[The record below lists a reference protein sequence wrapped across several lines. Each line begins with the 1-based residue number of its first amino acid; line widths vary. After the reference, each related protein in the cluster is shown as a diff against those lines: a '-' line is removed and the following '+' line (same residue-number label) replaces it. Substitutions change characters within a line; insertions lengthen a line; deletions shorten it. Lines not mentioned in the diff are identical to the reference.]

1 MALTFGGKA
10 PDRFLQGTAMLPSLA
25 RDEAFA
31 LLDGV
36 AAHGATSFD
45 LAQNY
50 GYGAAEL
57 LVGEWMRT
65 RGRRED
71 LFLVTKGGHPYD
83 GRRRVARDDVDED
96 LRGSLERLGTD
107 RVELYLLHRDDED
120 VPVDEVVSF
129 MDDACRS
136 GRIEA
141 YGMSNWRHERIA
153 AARDHARRHDLA
165 EPVASSPHF
174 SLAVPNEPPWP
185 GCVSIAG
192 PEAAEARAHYARERL
207 TVLAWSSLAMGYFAA
222 PKVGAGALDEATERV
237 FGGPENEARRERA
250 RAIARRDGDDATS
263 VAFRYALAQP
273 MRLHPIVGCRSAE
286 EYAALR
292 DAAARP
298 LAEDDAAWLES
309 GDATSRTP

>member
-1 MALTFGGKA
+1 
-10 PDRFLQGTAMLPSLA
+10 MLPSLS

-36 AAHGATSFD
+36 AAQGTTSFD

-50 GYGAAEL
+50 GSGAAEL
-57 LVGEWMRT
+57 LLGEWMRGHGN
-65 RGRRED
+65 RDD

-83 GRRRVARDDVDED
+83 GRRRIARHDVDDD

-120 VPVDEVVSF
+120 VPVDEVVEF
-129 MDDACRS
+129 MDEACRS
-136 GRIEA
+136 RRIDA

-153 AARDHARRHDLA
+153 AALDHARRHGLA
-165 EPVASSPHF
+165 APVASSPHF

-192 PEAAEARAHYARERL
+192 PEGAEARAYYAREGMP
-207 TVLAWSSLAMGYFAA
+207 VLAWSSLAMGYFAA
-222 PKVGAGALDEATERV
+222 EEGGAGALDEATERI
-237 FGGPENEARRERA
+237 FGGSANEARRERA
-250 RAIARRDGDDATS
+250 RALARRDGDSATS

-298 LAEDDAAWLES
+298 LTVEDAAWLEA
-309 GDATSRTP
+309 GDATSGTP